1 MRTLGL
7 CERRSHRER
16 RNMSYEIKFDG
27 YLTEIKQF
35 TWGVA
40 AKVIHGVR
48 TLNAQGVWETTTKEY
63 IDVVL
68 PVGTTV
74 QPDQRVTVVG
84 KVHQL
89 GAYLSKDGTPKATL
103 KVKATSITPAETYQV
118 DKVQANLP
126 IAPDDLPF

>member
-1 MRTLGL
+1 
-7 CERRSHRER
+7 
-16 RNMSYEIKFDG
+16 MSYEIKFDG

-126 IAPDDLPF
+126 VAPDDLPF